1 MTTPDT
7 ATFLLFFVA
16 TGCIG
21 IGLPVLLVWIR
32 NALRAAEDKENFA
45 ALRTERLMRR
55 FITFPTQSN
64 YSAVWRFVRDNNVR
78 LSSMDWEIVRSFT
91 LASMKTN
98 FTCDA

>member
-1 MTTPDT
+1 MST
-7 ATFLLFFVA
+7 ATATYLLFAA
-16 TGCIG
+16 TAC

-32 NALRAAEDKENFA
+32 NVIQAAEDKETFV

-55 FITFPTQSN
+55 FIAFPTQSN

-78 LSSMDWEIVRSFT
+78 LSAMDWEIVRSFT

>member
-1 MTTPDT
+1 MNTPDT
-7 ATFLLFFVA
+7 ATCLFVLTATAFV
-16 TGCIG
+16 GV
-21 IGLPVLLVWIR
+21 GLPVWIR
-32 NALRAAEDKENFA
+32 NVLRAAEDKDRFV

>member
-1 MTTPDT
+1 MNTPDT
-7 ATFLLFFVA
+7 ATYLLFAA
-16 TGCIG
+16 TACF
-21 IGLPVLLVWIR
+21 GLPVLLVWIR
-32 NALRAAEDKENFA
+32 NVLRAAEDKETFV

-55 FITFPTQSN
+55 FIAFPTQSN

>member
-7 ATFLLFFVA
+7 ATYLLFAA
-16 TGCIG
+16 TACAGVG
-21 IGLPVLLVWIR
+21 LLVWIR
-32 NALRAAEDKENFA
+32 NALRAAEDKEAFV

-55 FITFPTQSN
+55 FVAFPTQSN

-78 LSSMDWEIVRSFT
+78 LSSMDWQIVRSFT

>member
-1 MTTPDT
+1 MITPDT
-7 ATFLLFFVA
+7 ATCLFVLTA
-16 TGCIG
+16 TACVGVG
-21 IGLPVLLVWIR
+21 LLVWIR
-32 NALRAAEDKENFA
+32 NVLRAAEDKETFV

-55 FITFPTQSN
+55 FIAFPTQSN